1 MEQAII
7 AFINYIHRTKGTSEN
22 TEVSY
27 RRDLTKLAVY
37 LSEEAGVTEWDRV
50 TATDLNSYMLYM
62 EKNNYAASSVS
73 RSVASMRA
81 FFRYMAKRGKIDGDP
96 ADELKPPHIDK
107 KAPMILTVDE
117 INSLLAAPD
126 AQNAKGFRDR
136 AMLELLYAS
145 GMRVSEL
152 IGLRL
157 TDVNLQHGYV
167 ICRDRTKERIIP
179 FSNSCAKALRRYL
192 DGKRDLFVNGRDEGW
207 LFMNMQGKKLSRQ
220 GFWKMLKGYASAAG
234 IEKEITPHTLRHSFA
249 THMLQNG
256 ADMRSLQEMLGH
268 SDISSTQIYA
278 DVGIAY
284 IKDVYSKAHPRK

>member
-1 MEQAII
+1 MEQAIL

>member
-1 MEQAII
+1 MEQAIL
-7 AFINYIHRTKGTSEN
+7 AFINYIHRTKGTTEN

-117 INSLLAAPD
+117 INSLLAAPE
-126 AQNAKGFRDR
+126 AQNIKGFRDR

-220 GFWKMLKGYASAAG
+220 GFWKMLKGYAAAAG